1 MRNNA
6 AFWALAEDYFSLVK
20 ASDLHNFDD
29 FEDEKEARDT
39 FAEYL
44 FYQTEDVLA
53 HLHAIAKDKRLTI
66 RANTLIQEI
75 RNELASV

>member
-6 AFWALAEDYFSLVK
+6 AFWALAEDYFYLVK

-29 FEDEKEARDT
+29 FEDEKEARGT
-39 FAEYL
+39 FAEFL

-53 HLHAIAKDKRLTI
+53 HLHAIAKNRKLKD
-66 RANTLIQEI
+66 RANRLIQEI
-75 RNELASV
+75 KNELASV